1 MAIPDYSNIKF
12 DISSMNSYFKDQ
24 GVNVAAG
31 DTAKLNTIFKECDTE
46 GAKNEKGENI
56 GDGVL
61 RGQERA
67 TFLNKIKSACP
78 QIYDKV
84 VDFFT
89 AVETTEDIAATKE
102 ETYQRLKNE
111 QKANDKAQ
119 AESNIKFGLDNTGNY
134 DTKVVNQWQNE
145 VAKELQK
152 TNAEMM
158 KEIER
163 QELIFNFKTEWIRKI
178 DNKTLTTQL
187 KELDNIQDKET
198 FDKTLTEFN
207 TKNRKLAAANNI
219 KFGLGD

>member
-119 AESNIKFGLDNTGNY
+119 AESNIKFGLDNT
-134 DTKVVNQWQNE
+134 TVQKWRE
-145 VAKELQK
+145 ETAKELEK
-152 TNAEMM
+152 ANAETM
-158 KEIER
+158 KEIEK
-163 QELIFNFKTEWIRKI
+163 QELVFNFEAEWTGEI

-187 KELDNIQDKET
+187 KELKNISDKENLDKKLMEFNIQNQKQSV
-198 FDKTLTEFN
+198 K
-207 TKNRKLAAANNI
+207 NNI
-219 KFGLGD
+219 KFGLDG

>member
-1 MAIPDYSNIKF
+1 MALPDYSNIKF
-12 DISSMNSYFKDQ
+12 DMSSMNTFFKDQ

-46 GAKNEKGENI
+46 GAKNAKGDNI

-61 RGQERA
+61 NGKERT

-78 QIYDKV
+78 QLYDKI

-119 AESNIKFGLDNTGNY
+119 AESNIKFGLDNT
-134 DTKVVNQWQNE
+134 TVQKWQE
-145 VAKELQK
+145 EAAKELEK
-152 TNAEMM
+152 ANAETM
-158 KEIER
+158 KEIEK
-163 QELIFNFKTEWIRKI
+163 QELVFDFEAEWTGEI

-187 KELDNIQDKET
+187 KELKNISNKENLDKKLMEFNIQNQKQSV
-198 FDKTLTEFN
+198 K
-207 TKNRKLAAANNI
+207 NNI
-219 KFGLGD
+219 KFGLDG